1 MFLNPLESFF
11 SHFKKE
17 AVYPKYPFST
27 IQSYKSVVINYID
40 YYNKQRLHQ
49 GIGMITPNLKEGLY
63 KKNNHM

>member
-27 IQSYKSVVINYID
+27 IQSYKSVITNYID
-40 YYNKQRLHQ
+40 YFNKQRLHQ
-49 GIGMITPNLKEGLY
+49 GIGMITSNLKEGLY